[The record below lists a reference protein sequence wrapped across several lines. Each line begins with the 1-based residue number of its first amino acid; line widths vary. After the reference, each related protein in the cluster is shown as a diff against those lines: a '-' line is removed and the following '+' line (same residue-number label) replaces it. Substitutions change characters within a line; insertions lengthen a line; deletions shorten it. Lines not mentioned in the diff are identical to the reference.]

1 MSAILRRSR
10 TVCDVRPD
18 CDELATSPAKF
29 GKRKKS
35 ILGKLFRSF
44 SKLGKRKQFQSQ
56 QHLNDEQLVAQSEGG
71 LAGISQT
78 GQCLEAAGRTDQ
90 TPGSDSASTGY
101 VSEGSSRRAGNCADA
116 RLSVDLEKENKLA
129 RRAHARFRS
138 DDSETSNGNNFLR
151 NREHGRARTRN
162 MHVFTLRSSDTDLDR
177 DETDLNTDEERDS
190 SVYTESDSS
199 SSDSFYSTDS
209 SSDSEPSQRG
219 RRGAARSVRPR
230 RSRSALPAIERTTSS
245 FVRSTRFQKERSS
258 SKRAEKSES
267 PAETNWT
274 PSAPSPALRA
284 RILQLELGDTI
295 ATDAESVNSKEP
307 VSPKLCEK
315 ITGSPKNGAVK
326 NIAAKFTFEESQS
339 NEDRLEFLGR
349 SKSVAPILATSLMRK
364 NRVLEKFAP
373 NLDLEQSSQSSDKE
387 TQQTEKPQALRRTQS
402 TKILDLAA
410 SLFQPGDE
418 IQTGEKK
425 SPLVEKKSSSKS
437 QVSRSQTMK
446 LLSPPMQA
454 RRQSQDSFIRELLEM
469 AKTDSGTSPL
479 GQKNK
484 EINDFKS
491 QISMAST
498 KIIRRKT
505 MTSTDVVETEKL
517 SKPTS
522 KTRAHSVGLNS
533 SSNQKTF
540 QPFNATAE
548 LDPFVEEILANKTVP
563 ETVKQKIREE
573 CWSLF
578 NDPKTP
584 KGVKQCILNT
594 MMTKSQSE

>member
-1 MSAILRRSR
+1 M
-10 TVCDVRPD
+10 
-18 CDELATSPAKF
+18 
-29 GKRKKS
+29 
-35 ILGKLFRSF
+35 
-44 SKLGKRKQFQSQ
+44 
-56 QHLNDEQLVAQSEGG
+56 
-71 LAGISQT
+71 
-78 GQCLEAAGRTDQ
+78 
-90 TPGSDSASTGY
+90 
-101 VSEGSSRRAGNCADA
+101 
-116 RLSVDLEKENKLA
+116 
-129 RRAHARFRS
+129 
-138 DDSETSNGNNFLR
+138 
-151 NREHGRARTRN
+151 
-162 MHVFTLRSSDTDLDR
+162 
-177 DETDLNTDEERDS
+177 
-190 SVYTESDSS
+190 
-199 SSDSFYSTDS
+199 
-209 SSDSEPSQRG
+209 
-219 RRGAARSVRPR
+219 
-230 RSRSALPAIERTTSS
+230 PAIERTTSS

>member
-10 TVCDVRPD
+10 TVCDVRPE
-18 CDELATSPAKF
+18 CDELASSSSKSVN

-56 QHLNDEQLVAQSEGG
+56 QQLNEEQLVAQSES
-71 LAGISQT
+71 GIVGIAQAS
-78 GQCLEAAGRTDQ
+78 QCLENAGRNDQ

-101 VSEGSSRRAGNCADA
+101 VSEGSSRRAGNCAAA

-151 NREHGRARTRN
+151 NREHGRVRTRN

-219 RRGAARSVRPR
+219 RRGMARSVRPR
-230 RSRSALPAIERTTSS
+230 RKNGQVEQKTSEQTPS
-245 FVRSTRFQKERSS
+245 
-258 SKRAEKSES
+258 
-267 PAETNWT
+267 ETNWT

-295 ATDAESVNSKEP
+295 PTDAESVNSKEP
-307 VSPKLCEK
+307 VSPKLSEK

-349 SKSVAPILATSLMRK
+349 SKSVAPILATPIMRK

-387 TQQTEKPQALRRTQS
+387 TPQLEKPQALRRTQS

-425 SPLVEKKSSSKS
+425 SPIVEKKAASKS

-479 GQKNK
+479 GQKSK

-505 MTSTDVVETEKL
+505 MTSADVVETEKL

-533 SSNQKTF
+533 SSNQKAF

-594 MMTKSQSE
+594 MMTKSQNE